1 MSGQYGKG
9 TVHLLSQYDAS
20 QLMWQSHATKRKKH
34 VGTLARRRRPP
45 IRGSNGEHQTL
56 DSLVADTAEPRSEL
70 IRGVLL
76 AATIQQNRVR
86 GSATG
91 LPIQPVEDRR
101 LRIEQLRLA
110 RNVSCGTLY
119 IVSDPAVA
127 GLGFRA
133 GAAWRDGSKS
143 DLHPHTISSVS

>member
-1 MSGQYGKG
+1 MSGQNGKG
-9 TVHLLSQYDAS
+9 TVHLLSQHDAS
-20 QLMWQSHATKRKKH
+20 QLMWQGDATKRKKH
-34 VGTLARRRRPP
+34 VGTLASRRRPP
-45 IRGSNGEHQTL
+45 IRRSNGEHQTL
-56 DSLVADTAEPRSEL
+56 DSLIADTAEPRSEL

-76 AATIQQNRVR
+76 SATIEQNRIR

-91 LPIQPVEDRR
+91 LAIQPVEDRR
-101 LRIEQLRLA
+101 LRIEQLGVA
-110 RNVSCGTLY
+110 RNVSCGALY
-119 IVSDPAVA
+119 IVCDQAIA